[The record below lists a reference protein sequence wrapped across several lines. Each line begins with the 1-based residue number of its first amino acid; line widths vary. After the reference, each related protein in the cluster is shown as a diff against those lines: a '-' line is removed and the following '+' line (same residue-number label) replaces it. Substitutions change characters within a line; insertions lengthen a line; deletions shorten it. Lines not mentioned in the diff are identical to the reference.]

1 MPVHNPPPAS
11 GGGGSDITTDAD
23 GFVHIPGLPP
33 IRIPIET
40 TDAGTVIT
48 SVIIKDEVA
57 GKERTPAEVEDAS

>member
-11 GGGGSDITTDAD
+11 GGSGITTDAE

-40 TDAGTVIT
+40 TEGGTVLT
-48 SVIIKDEVA
+48 SIIVKDEAA
-57 GKERTPAEVEDAS
+57 GKERTPASSEEV